1 MARQNKRNKNS
12 NGDGQHRTS
21 PTSNGDANGG
31 EVKRTMYVQETWTE
45 ATGWEL
51 DDEVGQSSLV
61 LLSVDVQSHVQLQVV
76 KDILSTSIGQGDVS
90 ALDASCRLQT
100 SNAAQLKLASHG
112 IKATNRYEP
121 NALKKL
127 RSVVVWSLNQTSPLP
142 SLHDDIAHTN
152 RQGWTAPLSLRTLVL
167 GWTPM
172 GAQVVS
178 TWSFAS
184 SIGQTSRDLPTL
196 SPLYDT
202 LQLVANTVV
211 ILRGRPGSGKS
222 TLTRIA
228 ASLGY
233 DVAVCSADAH
243 FDSPWGYHYDKAQ
256 LPAAHDACRL
266 AFHDA
271 LQQHVAVVV
280 VDNTHSCLW
289 EYEPYRT
296 AAFEAGYR
304 VVVVEVGCDDVTTAV
319 RMGFRNSH
327 GVGIDVMLRMH
338 QRWEPH
344 VSHASEVHVSHA
356 SEVHMLVPPAFSAAD
371 NRRAM
376 ALLLQGDIGDVYIA
390 AVYFSDETK
399 RTLLERFPPKHVNV
413 IAEHMTLAFQPS
425 KAFVASLALGQH
437 VCLKVVQER
446 FDAKGHC
453 LKLQW
458 VHNAVAVDCVGQR
471 ILHTTLSFAPDSAA
485 YYSNALLLDDDNANI
500 VCVQP
505 PDQLEVEGLVGV
517 ALQSPYVPKWKKAK
531 LLDLPR
537 STLTHSCDVVLV
549 DVRGSDAID
558 QIAFVA
564 ELERVAGVGSTLVLL
579 ACDEVDC
586 LWFTRRQIEFHHV
599 IISRTMTLSASI
611 KQVQTI
617 VPDVAA
623 ITVVTLASSLVPVE
637 SLYKKLFLSIH
648 SVERSIT
655 SDPLPRHDAMSTVF
669 RQFLVDIQ
677 NLVDQSWRSVAG
689 ASYIDTVSH
698 DHQANHFDMYLS
710 ATPDAIVAL
719 RTLQS
724 RLVASFPSYMQTR
737 QPRHCASDQ
746 VAFVDVHVSA
756 CYAVT
761 FRLVLYVYPS
771 ETSPLVRSLHTMQ
784 ELFHRR
790 PRAID
795 AVLGWFMDV
804 LHDIPLPFA
813 DVERSMRVLAA
824 CLARGYVHQ
833 HPRPEMEEF
842 HRHMLDWTE
851 TDWLVCL
858 AHKDADATALCHALH
873 APFEEDGGHHL
884 AGTPRQLKDLELQVV
899 RCILQKTAGAPV
911 RELEWFAIAPAHGG
925 GSQHWTRYL
934 DDLDIRHRLSRAIP
948 HQIVCN

>member
-1 MARQNKRNKNS
+1 KRNKNS

-31 EVKRTMYVQETWTE
+31 AVKRTMYVQETWTE

-112 IKATNRYEP
+112 IKAINRYEP

-233 DVAVCSADAH
+233 DVAVCSADTH

-271 LQQHVAVVV
+271 LKQHVAVVV

-338 QRWEPH
+338 QR
-344 VSHASEVHVSHA
+344 SEVHVSHA

-437 VCLKVVQER
+437 VRLKVVQER

-719 RTLQS
+719 PTLQS

-833 HPRPEMEEF
+833 HPHPDMEEF